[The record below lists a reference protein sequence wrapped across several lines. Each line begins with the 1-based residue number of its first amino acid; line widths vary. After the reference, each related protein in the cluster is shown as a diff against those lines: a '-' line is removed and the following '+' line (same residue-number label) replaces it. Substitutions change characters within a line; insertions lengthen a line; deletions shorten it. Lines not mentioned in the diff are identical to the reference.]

1 MKKRLHPDVIRLG
14 IVSFLTDLSSEMVFS
29 VFAVFFTTVIG
40 ATTAVLG
47 LIEGL
52 ADFSSSSLDYVAGWL
67 SDKYDRRKP
76 FAMLGYGFSTLAKT
90 MLVVADSVAGVGAFR
105 VVERLGKSFRGPPR
119 DAWLAAIATKKDRG
133 YTFGVHKAFDKAG
146 AVLGPLVAYG
156 LLRYLGERPETFRL
170 MFWIA
175 LVPATL
181 SVLVLAFMKDRPVAS
196 TRRENLFAAFK
207 QLSPQFK
214 RYLVVAGVF
223 ALAYFSFSFLLLEAY
238 DLEFSAAQVVLL
250 YALFNLTFVVVS
262 PWIGRLG
269 DRIGRHAIIITG
281 YLAYLVMCVGF
292 LFAASPLHIVALFI
306 VFGVFYAI
314 DEAQTRAFVAD
325 LEPDRKA
332 TAIGAYNMVT
342 GLLYIPASLI
352 AGTLWMVRPPLI
364 FVAAGGITLVA
375 IVLFVALRKRM

>member
-133 YTFGVHKAFDKAG
+133 YTFGVHK
-146 AVLGPLVAYG
+146 
-156 LLRYLGERPETFRL
+156 
-170 MFWIA
+170 
-175 LVPATL
+175 
-181 SVLVLAFMKDRPVAS
+181 
-196 TRRENLFAAFK
+196 
-207 QLSPQFK
+207 
-214 RYLVVAGVF
+214 
-223 ALAYFSFSFLLLEAY
+223 
-238 DLEFSAAQVVLL
+238 
-250 YALFNLTFVVVS
+250 
-262 PWIGRLG
+262 
-269 DRIGRHAIIITG
+269 
-281 YLAYLVMCVGF
+281 
-292 LFAASPLHIVALFI
+292 
-306 VFGVFYAI
+306 
-314 DEAQTRAFVAD
+314 
-325 LEPDRKA
+325 
-332 TAIGAYNMVT
+332 
-342 GLLYIPASLI
+342 
-352 AGTLWMVRPPLI
+352 
-364 FVAAGGITLVA
+364 
-375 IVLFVALRKRM
+375 

>member
-1 MKKRLHPDVIRLG
+1 
-14 IVSFLTDLSSEMVFS
+14 
-29 VFAVFFTTVIG
+29 
-40 ATTAVLG
+40 
-47 LIEGL
+47 
-52 ADFSSSSLDYVAGWL
+52 
-67 SDKYDRRKP
+67 
-76 FAMLGYGFSTLAKT
+76 
-90 MLVVADSVAGVGAFR
+90 
-105 VVERLGKSFRGPPR
+105 
-119 DAWLAAIATKKDRG
+119 
-133 YTFGVHKAFDKAG
+133 
-146 AVLGPLVAYG
+146 
-156 LLRYLGERPETFRL
+156 